1 MLGEAPH
8 TVFCLAHAFHAH
20 IGAMNDVDTVG
31 VVMKFPSG
39 AIGQI
44 DLSRHAVYGY
54 DQRVEVFGSGG
65 MLTSDNQSSLCAT
78 YFHASGST
86 QNPIKVSFPQRY
98 SEAYELEMNHF
109 IDVIKRKDDLLISK
123 DDVLRSFTVVEAIEK
138 SFQTGQPVSLWKEM
152 IDKKWNLKYG
162 NYWWFLAIYSE
173 NFKRLILLIF

>member
-44 DLSRHAVYGY
+44 DMSRHAVYGY

-78 YFHASGST
+78 YLHASGST

-138 SFQTGQPVSLWKEM
+138 SFQTGQPVSL
-152 IDKKWNLKYG
+152 
-162 NYWWFLAIYSE
+162 
-173 NFKRLILLIF
+173 